1 MLVKIVCGT
10 YGYRDKSGV
19 LTPKDIKS
27 EPFEL
32 DNREAA
38 RLIDAGVAVE
48 MEEAVSKETEKTE
61 NCLDLEELKNMDKKE
76 LVQMAKDMG
85 IQSYG
90 NKEELIERIISAQ
103 KEEQEEEAGDGLPEL
118 KPAEPEV

>member
-19 LTPKDIKS
+19 LMPKDIKS

-48 MEEAVSKETEKTE
+48 MEETVSEETETE
-61 NCLDLEELKNMDKKE
+61 DCIDMEQLKNMDKKE
-76 LVQMAKDMG
+76 LVQLAKDMG

-103 KEEQEEEAGDGLPEL
+103 KAEPEEETGDSLPEL